1 VPTVRTRRVRSPEQA
16 ERCAAELGVPVAL
29 KILSPDITHK
39 SDVGGVQLNLITP
52 ERVRRAAEA
61 MLERVR
67 EAAPRARIDGFTVQE
82 MAARK
87 DAVELIVGAA
97 EDPLFGPVLLFGH
110 GGTAVEVIDDKALA
124 LPPLDPLL
132 AREMMAATRVFNL
145 LRGYRSTPPAAL
157 DAIALALMKV
167 SQLVI
172 DVPEIAELD
181 INPLLADAEG
191 VLALDARIKVGPPR
205 AGRLAIRP
213 YPKRLEKTIRIADGR
228 EFLLRPIRPEDE
240 PLIHAMVEATSPED
254 LRLRFFAPLKRLSP
268 QLAARLTQIDYD
280 REMAL
285 VAVAPGAGESGAGD
299 GPAIYGV
306 VRIAA
311 DPDNRQAEYAVL
323 VRSDMKGKGLGFRL
337 MTEILDYARGRGIG
351 RVRGDVLAANTTML
365 QMCEELGFVR
375 RRQPD
380 DPSIMEVEIE
390 LSKEAA

>member
-1 VPTVRTRRVRSPEQA
+1 
-16 ERCAAELGVPVAL
+16 
-29 KILSPDITHK
+29 
-39 SDVGGVQLNLITP
+39 
-52 ERVRRAAEA
+52 
-61 MLERVR
+61 
-67 EAAPRARIDGFTVQE
+67 
-82 MAARK
+82 
-87 DAVELIVGAA
+87 
-97 EDPLFGPVLLFGH
+97 VLLFGH

-132 AREMMAATRVFNL
+132 AREMMASTRVYNL

-157 DAIALALMKV
+157 DAIALTMMKV

-181 INPLLADAEG
+181 VNPLLADADG

-213 YPKRLEKTIRIADGR
+213 YPKRLEKTIRILDGR

-285 VAVAPGAGESGAGD
+285 VAVASGAAGE
-299 GPAIYGV
+299 PAIYGV

-311 DPDNRQAEYAVL
+311 DPDNQQAEYAVL

-337 MTEILDYARGRGIG
+337 MTEILDYARDRGIR

-365 QMCEELGFVR
+365 QMCEELGFVH